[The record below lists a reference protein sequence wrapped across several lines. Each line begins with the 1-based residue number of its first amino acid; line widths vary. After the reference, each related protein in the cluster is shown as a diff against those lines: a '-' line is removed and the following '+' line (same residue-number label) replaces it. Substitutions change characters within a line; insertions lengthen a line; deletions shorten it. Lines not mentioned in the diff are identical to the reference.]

1 MSVASCAG
9 RGDICQLSVDAIVN
23 AANEAGLGC
32 FAPSHR
38 CIDNVIHRRA
48 GPALRN
54 ACREAMA
61 KRPASLA
68 QLSAGTVPLVTP
80 GFALPSRFVLHVTGP
95 AISPR
100 GRDPTEEEE
109 RSLAS
114 CYTVC
119 LDAAR
124 DHGLRSIAFCCISTG
139 LFGYPPK
146 QAANVALRAVCN
158 WITTNA
164 DVVDFVVFDTFLEA
178 DFALYTELVA
188 RSGMRCPS

>member
-1 MSVASCAG
+1 MG

-48 GPALRN
+48 GPALRE

-61 KRPASLA
+61 RRPASLA

-80 GFALPSRFVLHVTGP
+80 AFALPSRFVLHVTGP

-100 GRDPTEEEE
+100 GRDPTEDER

-119 LDAAR
+119 MDAAR
-124 DHGLRSIAFCCISTG
+124 AHGLRSIAFCCISTG
-139 LFGYPPK
+139 LFGYPPE
-146 QAANVALRAVCN
+146 QAAHVALEAVSA
-158 WITTNA
+158 WLAANA
-164 DVVDFVVFDTFLEA
+164 GALDLVVFDTFLET
-178 DFALYTELVA
+178 DLALYTQHL
-188 RSGMRCPS
+188 GKYF